1 MSPGFD
7 MAVIEREQERLLRRA
22 QRLLERGRAVLG
34 ICGAP
39 GAGKSTTAA
48 RLAAAVGAQA
58 VVVPMDGF
66 HLHDKELARRGLSDR
81 KGAPET
87 FDVRG
92 YVALLRRVRT
102 ETEYTVYAPEFDR
115 SRELSVA
122 GAIAIRPEHRLVI
135 TEGNYLLYDQQGW
148 GDVLPLL
155 DETWFVEGDE
165 DVRLRRLVERHVEHG
180 KAPDL
185 AYRWATVSDQA
196 NAQLVARTRPAA
208 DVLVQID

>member
-1 MSPGFD
+1 MS
-7 MAVIEREQERLLRRA
+7 MAVIEREGERLLSRA
-22 QRLLERGRAVLG
+22 RQLMDGGRAVLG

-39 GAGKSTTAA
+39 GAGKSTIAA
-48 RLAAAVGAQA
+48 RLATAVGKQA

-66 HLHDKELARRGLSDR
+66 HLHDNELARLGLADR

-92 YVALLRRVRT
+92 YVAMLRRLRT
-102 ETEYTVYAPEFDR
+102 ETAHTVYAPEFDR

-148 GDVLPLL
+148 GEVLPLL
-155 DETWFVEGDE
+155 DESWFVEGDE
-165 DVRLRRLVERHVEHG
+165 EVRLERLVQRHVDHG
-180 KAPDL
+180 KPPDL

-196 NAQLVARTRPAA
+196 NAEIIARTRPAA